1 MEGRFRLRAK
11 DSQTLKDARVLVVDT
26 GVSSGSTLEEL
37 HALATH
43 AGATS
48 IAAVVIVSR
57 VSENHEAAIATRF
70 EGRFCRLY
78 QLPIR
83 PLSIPDNLRHL
94 CPVCGRRGE
103 IARAAS
109 ETRSKPIVALSREIC
124 SRRGR
129 RESFKTVLNRVTT
142 RDKQLRL
149 AVQAEVPLLERCRR
163 STASGVTLHSL
174 HAAMNNGMAP
184 LRLPEICDDRIPAAN
199 RSAMLEYLGRSA
211 WKWSGDSLLPD
222 AKRLLNERNPDEI
235 WTACAALLNRGS
247 CSYWVEA
254 LEHRLTVS
262 DGARHQ
268 QSTAIWNRLAFEVYR
283 LLKTDPSCVSELSLR
298 FEAMH
303 RACQN
308 TPAEE
313 GILPILDI
321 VQDAG
326 NV

>member
-1 MEGRFRLRAK
+1 
-11 DSQTLKDARVLVVDT
+11 
-26 GVSSGSTLEEL
+26 
-37 HALATH
+37 
-43 AGATS
+43 
-48 IAAVVIVSR
+48 
-57 VSENHEAAIATRF
+57 
-70 EGRFCRLY
+70 
-78 QLPIR
+78 
-83 PLSIPDNLRHL
+83 
-94 CPVCGRRGE
+94 
-103 IARAAS
+103 
-109 ETRSKPIVALSREIC
+109 
-124 SRRGR
+124 
-129 RESFKTVLNRVTT
+129 
-142 RDKQLRL
+142 
-149 AVQAEVPLLERCRR
+149 
-163 STASGVTLHSL
+163 
-174 HAAMNNGMAP
+174 MNNGMAP

-222 AKRLLNERNPDEI
+222 AKRLLNERDPDEI